1 MQFFV
6 RLWEWPRGREHSD
19 DAKGTRFAITR
30 GWSRRT
36 KLTVSIV
43 TVLAGLVILFAARE
57 ILAPFVWAIVIA
69 YLFSPIVS
77 LARRRVGIPRPILVL
92 LLYAIGINAIF
103 WTIWLV
109 SPLLARELRLMV
121 QSVPEFTAWIEVQIT
136 GTDTL
141 DILGQTIRV
150 DAAVEA
156 LADPLRGLATDV
168 STRLLAL
175 AFGILE
181 AFLKVLLALVAAFYL
196 LLAGPRLIRR
206 LIGLVPDEHRPE
218 IESLVARLNDVLSA
232 FVRGQLLLVII
243 MATATYVGL
252 SILGIPFAVVL
263 AVATGFLELIPIFGP
278 IVAAIPPILL
288 ALFGTNTYGWP
299 GWLAALVVAAMY
311 TVLRHLEDYI
321 VIPNVVGRVINI
333 HPFVAL
339 FALFAGATIWGIS
352 GMILALPVAA
362 MTRVILSYVYRK
374 ITI

>member
-6 RLWEWPRGREHSD
+6 RLWEWPRGRQDSD

-43 TVLAGLVILFAARE
+43 TVLAALAILFAARE

-109 SPLLARELRLMV
+109 SPVLARELRQMV

-181 AFLKVLLALVAAFYL
+181 AFLRVMLALVAAFYL

-218 IESLVARLNDVLSA
+218 IESLVGRLNDVLSA
-232 FVRGQLLLVII
+232 FIRGQLLLVII

-288 ALFGTNTYGWP
+288 ALFGTNSYGWP